1 MYSRY
6 PIAHVFSSGEAH
18 LKTLSIMDSVVKCCM
33 TPAVEYRT
41 KLTIIEDGSES
52 DVVLPYNTALEVAAG
67 PPVYK
72 AERVKCSQRGGAS
85 IVLAFLAGQAQQRV
99 ETTDKIIVFSS
110 DPFLR
115 TELLKANIEVVSPI
129 EIDAHQAWWASR
141 ETSLIGAAS
150 TSPILLASD
159 PSLDVSSLA
168 IGALAPMPQSPP
180 LHPSA
185 PPIQP
190 PAEAESNA
198 PEDGTVREESA
209 DVPPVEES
217 LDPEVVSTDD
227 IVMVATESVAAEPD
241 PAKAS
246 APLVGVAVEPD
257 PAKAS
262 APLVSVAAEPD
273 PVRTSAPLVSV
284 EAEQAPVAL
293 ADPFDFSK
301 LDPFEFLG
309 PRVLAPPASS
319 SPSDEDPPSP
329 RKRSA
334 KKKRVGVR
342 VARLTR

>member
-6 PIAHVFSSGEAH
+6 PIAHVFASGEAH

-67 PPVYK
+67 PPVYR
-72 AERVKCSQRGGAS
+72 ADRVKCSQRGGAS

-110 DPFLR
+110 DPVLR

-141 ETSLIGAAS
+141 ETSLLGAAS
-150 TSPILLASD
+150 TTTILPASD

-168 IGALAPMPQSPP
+168 MDALAPVPQSPP

-185 PPIQP
+185 PPP
-190 PAEAESNA
+190 PEAETKA
-198 PEDGTVREESA
+198 HEDGAVHEESA
-209 DVPPVEES
+209 DVPPVEAS
-217 LDPEVVSTDD
+217 LDPEMVSTED
-227 IVMVATESVAAEPD
+227 IVAVATESIAVEPDPEKTSALLVSVQAEPD

-246 APLVGVAVEPD
+246 P
-257 PAKAS
+257 
-262 APLVSVAAEPD
+262 
-273 PVRTSAPLVSV
+273 PLVSV

-309 PRVLAPPASS
+309 PRVLARPPS

-329 RKRSA
+329 RKRSV